1 MPEIPG
7 WSTLVQGLA
16 SLLIFINDTI
26 GGNPGLAIVTFTI
39 LVKLATL
46 PLTLKSLQSSRN
58 MQSIQPLIKAAQQK
72 NKDDKAA
79 QQQEIMKIY
88 SAHGV
93 NPMLGCLPMVL
104 QLPIFF
110 ALYQA
115 LIGLVSP
122 QVHADVPMLWL
133 PAVTSAASAQTAFAQ
148 QFLWI
153 PNLASHD
160 PIYIMPVL
168 AALFQFLSQRMSIP
182 YGYSK
187 TADSQQ
193 ATMNRMMQFMPL
205 MIIVFYSNFAAGAVL
220 YWAASAM
227 FQAVQQYFITG
238 FGSLAEF
245 PGLKW
250 LPKKELPKLTPKVLA
265 RVEEEQR
272 KESKRAAIALED
284 PPAPAPAET
293 ARPKYRSQQPQTA
306 PTGPVADSRPQR
318 KGLWDRMMEQALT
331 AQEAQQAART
341 APANAGAGIV
351 EGSDSGTQPLPGA
364 GVETVRRTPSPSA
377 NGSDNG
383 NGSGADSSTLPRK
396 KRGKR

>member
-1 MPEIPG
+1 MEIPG
-7 WSTLVQGLA
+7 WSLLVHALS
-16 SLLIFINDTI
+16 SLLILINDTI
-26 GGNPGLAIVTFTI
+26 GGNPGLAIVIFTI

-72 NKDDKAA
+72 HKDDKAA

-88 SAHGV
+88 SEHGV
-93 NPMLGCLPMVL
+93 NPMLGCAPMLL

-115 LIGLVSP
+115 LIALVSP
-122 QVHADVPMLWL
+122 QIHATVPMLWL

-160 PIYIMPVL
+160 PLYIMPVL

-182 YGYSK
+182 FGYSK
-187 TADSQQ
+187 TADPQQ
-193 ATMNRMMQFMPL
+193 ATMNKMMQFMPL

-227 FQAVQQYFITG
+227 FQATQQYFITG

-245 PGLKW
+245 PGLTW
-250 LPKKELPKLTPKVLA
+250 LPKKELPKITPKVLA
-265 RVEEEQR
+265 RIEEEQR
-272 KESKRAAIALED
+272 KETKR
-284 PPAPAPAET
+284 PASEETPTPTPAAET
-293 ARPKYRSQQPQTA
+293 PRSKYRSQDQPVTTTPA
-306 PTGPVADSRPQR
+306 VAVADNRPQR
-318 KGLWDRMMEQALT
+318 KGLFDRMMEQALA
-331 AQEAQQAART
+331 AQEAQQASRAL
-341 APANAGAGIV
+341 PANAGAGIV
-351 EGSDSGTQPLPGA
+351 DGGDGGTQSLPNA
-364 GVETVRRTPSPSA
+364 GVETIRLAPKSQPS
-377 NGSDNG
+377 NGIG
-383 NGSGADSSTLPRK
+383 IGETDSTTLPRK

>member
-1 MPEIPG
+1 LVEIPG
-7 WSTLVQGLA
+7 WSLLVHALS
-16 SLLIFINDTI
+16 SLLILINDTI
-26 GGNPGLAIVTFTI
+26 GGNPGLAIIIFTI

-58 MQSIQPLIKAAQQK
+58 MQSIQPLIKEAQQK
-72 NKDDKAA
+72 HKDDKAA

-93 NPMLGCLPMVL
+93 NPMLGCAPMLL

-115 LIGLVSP
+115 LIALVSP
-122 QVHADVPMLWL
+122 QIHASVPMLWL
-133 PAVTSAASAQTAFAQ
+133 PAVTTAASAQTAFAQ

-160 PIYIMPVL
+160 PLYVMPVL

-182 YGYSK
+182 FGYSK
-187 TADSQQ
+187 TADPQQ
-193 ATMNRMMQFMPL
+193 ATMNKMMQFMPL

-227 FQAVQQYFITG
+227 FQAAQQYFITG

-245 PGLKW
+245 PGLTW
-250 LPKKELPKLTPKVLA
+250 LPKKELPKITPKVLA
-265 RVEEEQR
+265 RIEEEQR
-272 KESKRAAIALED
+272 KETKRPGPEE

-293 ARPKYRSQQPQTA
+293 PRSKYRSQDQPVTTA
-306 PTGPVADSRPQR
+306 PTKPVADNRPQR
-318 KGLWDRMMEQALT
+318 KGLFDRMMEQALA
-331 AQEAQQAART
+331 AQEAQQQTRALQ
-341 APANAGAGIV
+341 ANAGAGIGDGDG
-351 EGSDSGTQPLPGA
+351 GSQPLPNS
-364 GVETVRRTPSPSA
+364 GVETIRLTPTSQPP
-377 NGSDNG
+377 NG
-383 NGSGADSSTLPRK
+383 NGETDSTTLPRK

>member
-1 MPEIPG
+1 L
-7 WSTLVQGLA
+7 LVHALA

-26 GGNPGLAIVTFTI
+26 GGNPGLAIIIFTI
-39 LVKLATL
+39 LVKLVTL

-58 MQSIQPLIKAAQQK
+58 MQAIQPLIKAAQQK
-72 NKDDKAA
+72 YKEDKAA
-79 QQQEIMKIY
+79 QQQEIMRIY
-88 SAHGV
+88 SEHGV
-93 NPMLGCLPMVL
+93 NPMLGCLPMLL

-122 QVHADVPMLWL
+122 QVHVDLPMLWL
-133 PAVTSAASAQTAFAQ
+133 PTVTTAASAQTAFAQ

-182 YGYSK
+182 FGYSK
-187 TADSQQ
+187 TADPQQ

-220 YWAASAM
+220 YWAASSL

-245 PGLKW
+245 PGLTW
-250 LPKKELPKLTPKVLA
+250 LPKKELPKITPKVLA
-265 RVEEEQR
+265 RIEEEQR
-272 KESKRAAIALED
+272 KESKHAAED
-284 PPAPAPAET
+284 ETPAPAET
-293 ARPKYRSQQPQTA
+293 ARPKYRSQESPAPATA
-306 PTGPVADSRPQR
+306 KGPAAPVADNRPQR
-318 KGLWDRMMEQALT
+318 KGLWDRMMEQALA

-341 APANAGAGIV
+341 AQANAGAGIV
-351 EGSDSGTQPLPGA
+351 DGESGTPPA
-364 GVETVRRTPSPSA
+364 PSSGVETVRLTPTSRPA
-377 NGSDNG
+377 NGS
-383 NGSGADSSTLPRK
+383 SGGDSATLPRK

>member
-1 MPEIPG
+1 VPEIPG
-7 WSTLVQGLA
+7 WSLLVHALA

-26 GGNPGLAIVTFTI
+26 GGNPGLAIIIFTI

-58 MQSIQPLIKAAQQK
+58 MQAIQPLIKAAQQK
-72 NKDDKAA
+72 HKDDKAA

-88 SAHGV
+88 SEHGV
-93 NPMLGCLPMVL
+93 NPMLGCLPMLL

-122 QVHADVPMLWL
+122 QVHVDLPMIWL
-133 PAVTSAASAQTAFAQ
+133 PAVTTAASAQTAFAQ

-160 PIYIMPVL
+160 PLYIMPVL

-182 YGYSK
+182 FGYSK
-187 TADSQQ
+187 TADPQQ

-205 MIIVFYSNFAAGAVL
+205 MIIIFYSNFAAGAVL
-220 YWAASAM
+220 YWAASAL

-245 PGLKW
+245 PGLTW
-250 LPKKELPKLTPKVLA
+250 LPKKELPKITPKMLA

-272 KESKRAAIALED
+272 KESKRAAGAEEEET
-284 PPAPAPAET
+284 PAPVET
-293 ARPKYRSQQPQTA
+293 ARPKYRSQERPA
-306 PTGPVADSRPQR
+306 PTTPVADNRPQR
-318 KGLWDRMMEQALT
+318 KGLWDRMMEQALA
-331 AQEAQQAART
+331 AQEAQQAAR
-341 APANAGAGIV
+341 AAQANASAGITD
-351 EGSDSGTQPLPGA
+351 GDGGTQPLPNN
-364 GVETVRRTPSPSA
+364 GVETVRLTPNPRPA
-377 NGSDNG
+377 NG
-383 NGSGADSSTLPRK
+383 NGGGGGADSTTLPRK

>member
-1 MPEIPG
+1 LVEIPG
-7 WSTLVQGLA
+7 WSLLVHALA

-26 GGNPGLAIVTFTI
+26 GGNPGLAIVIFTI
-39 LVKLATL
+39 LVKLATM

-58 MQSIQPLIKAAQQK
+58 MQAIQPLIKAAQQK
-72 NKDDKAA
+72 HKEDKAA
-79 QQQEIMKIY
+79 QQQEIMRIY
-88 SAHGV
+88 SEHGV
-93 NPMLGCLPMVL
+93 NPMLGCLPMLL

-122 QVHADVPMLWL
+122 QVHATVPMLWL
-133 PAVTSAASAQTAFAQ
+133 PAVTTAASAQTAFAQ

-160 PIYIMPVL
+160 PLYIMPVL

-187 TADSQQ
+187 TADPQQ

-205 MIIVFYSNFAAGAVL
+205 MIIIFYSNFAAGAVL

-238 FGSLAEF
+238 FGALAEF
-245 PGLKW
+245 PGLTW
-250 LPKKELPKLTPKVLA
+250 LPKKELPKITPKVLA
-265 RVEEEQR
+265 RIEEEQR
-272 KESKRAAIALED
+272 KESKRATDE
-284 PPAPAPAET
+284 PPAPAET
-293 ARPKYRSQQPQTA
+293 PRAKYRSQEQPAPATTA
-306 PTGPVADSRPQR
+306 ATTKAPAVPVADNRPQR
-318 KGLWDRMMEQALT
+318 KGLWDRMMEQALA

-341 APANAGAGIV
+341 AQANAGAGIV
-351 EGSDSGTQPLPGA
+351 DGGESATQPLSNS
-364 GVETVRRTPSPSA
+364 GVDTGRMTPPS
-377 NGSDNG
+377 NGS
-383 NGSGADSSTLPRK
+383 GSGADGSTLPRK

>member
-1 MPEIPG
+1 MPVPEIPG
-7 WSTLVQGLA
+7 WSLLVHALA
-16 SLLIFINDTI
+16 SLLIFSNDTI
-26 GGNPGLAIVTFTI
+26 GGNPGLAIIIFTV
-39 LVKLATL
+39 LVKLATM

-58 MQSIQPLIKAAQQK
+58 MQAIQPLIKAAQQK
-72 NKDDKAA
+72 HKDDKAA

-93 NPMLGCLPMVL
+93 NPMLGCLPMLL

-122 QVHADVPMLWL
+122 QVHVDLPMIWL
-133 PAVTSAASAQTAFAQ
+133 PAVTTAASAQTAFAQ

-160 PIYIMPVL
+160 PLYIMPVL

-182 YGYSK
+182 FGYSK
-187 TADSQQ
+187 TADPQQ

-227 FQAVQQYFITG
+227 FQAGQQYFITG
-238 FGSLAEF
+238 FGALAEF
-245 PGLKW
+245 PGLTW
-250 LPKKELPKLTPKVLA
+250 LPKKELPKITPKVLA
-265 RVEEEQR
+265 RVEEEQL
-272 KESKRAAIALED
+272 KESKRAAAAVEEET
-284 PPAPAPAET
+284 PAPAET
-293 ARPKYRSQQPQTA
+293 ARPKYRSQEQPA
-306 PTGPVADSRPQR
+306 PTTPVVDNRPQR
-318 KGLWDRMMEQALT
+318 KGLWDRMMEQALA

-341 APANAGAGIV
+341 AQANASAGITD
-351 EGSDSGTQPLPGA
+351 GDSGTQPLPNT
-364 GVETVRRTPSPSA
+364 GVETVRLTPNPRPA
-377 NGSDNG
+377 GG
-383 NGSGADSSTLPRK
+383 NGGGGAADSTTLPRK